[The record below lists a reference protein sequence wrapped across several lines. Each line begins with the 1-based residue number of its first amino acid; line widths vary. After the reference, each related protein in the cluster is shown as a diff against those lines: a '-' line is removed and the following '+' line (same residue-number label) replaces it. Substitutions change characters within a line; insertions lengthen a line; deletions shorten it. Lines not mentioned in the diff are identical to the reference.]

1 MHIFQVL
8 KRPLITE
15 KSTLLQ
21 ERNKYVFEVM
31 PSANKVQVR
40 EAVQRAYDVKVT
52 NVNMVHTAGENR
64 RLRNGRWL
72 RTPATKKAIVTVAPG
87 DTIQLFEGA

>member
-15 KSTLLQ
+15 KSTMLQ
-21 ERNKYVFEVM
+21 EQNKYVFEVM
-31 PSANKVQVR
+31 PSANKIQVR
-40 EAVQRAYDVKVT
+40 EAVQLAYDVKVT

>member
-21 ERNKYVFEVM
+21 EQNKYVFEVM

-40 EAVQRAYDVKVT
+40 EAVQRAFEVKVT

-87 DTIQLFEGA
+87 ATLQLVEGA

>member
-21 ERNKYVFEVM
+21 EQNKYVFEVM

-40 EAVQRAYDVKVT
+40 EAVQRAYEVKVM
-52 NVNMVHTAGENR
+52 NVNMVRTAGENR

-72 RTPATKKAIVTVAPG
+72 RTPPTKKAIVTVAPG

>member
-21 ERNKYVFEVM
+21 EQNKYVFEVM
-31 PSANKVQVR
+31 PNANKVQVR
-40 EAVQRAYDVKVT
+40 QAVQRAYDVRVM

>member
-1 MHIFQVL
+1 MHIFQGL

-21 ERNKYVFEVM
+21 EQNKYVFEVM
-31 PSANKVQVR
+31 PKANKIQVR
-40 EAVQRAYDVKVT
+40 EAVQRAYAVKVT

-72 RTPATKKAIVTVAPG
+72 RTSATKKAIVTVAPG

>member
-21 ERNKYVFEVM
+21 EQNKYVFEVM
-31 PSANKVQVR
+31 RSANKIQVR
-40 EAVQRAYDVKVT
+40 EAVQRAYAVKVT

-72 RTPATKKAIVTVAPG
+72 RTPATKKAVVTVAPG

>member
-21 ERNKYVFEVM
+21 EQNKYVFEVM
-31 PSANKVQVR
+31 PNANKIQVR
-40 EAVQRAYDVKVT
+40 EAVQRAYAVKVT
-52 NVNMVHTAGENR
+52 NVNMVRTAGENR

-72 RTPATKKAIVTVAPG
+72 RTPATKKAVVTVAPG

>member
-8 KRPLITE
+8 KRPVITE

-21 ERNKYVFEVM
+21 ERNKYVFDVA
-31 PSANKVQVR
+31 PTANKVQVKD
-40 EAVQRAYDVKVT
+40 AVERAFNVTVKR
-52 NVNMVHTAGENR
+52 VNIMSGNSETK
-64 RLRNGRWL
+64 RLRNGAWQ
-72 RTPATKKAIVTVAPG
+72 TKTSSRKAIVTLAPG

>member
-21 ERNKYVFEVM
+21 EQNKYVFEVM

-40 EAVQRAYDVKVT
+40 
-52 NVNMVHTAGENR
+52 
-64 RLRNGRWL
+64 
-72 RTPATKKAIVTVAPG
+72 
-87 DTIQLFEGA
+87 

>member
-21 ERNKYVFEVM
+21 EQNKYVFEVA

-40 EAVQRAYDVKVT
+40 EAVQRAFEVKVT

>member
-21 ERNKYVFEVM
+21 EQNKYVFEIR
-31 PSANKVQVR
+31 PGANKSQVR
-40 EAVQRAYDVKVT
+40 EAVERAFGVSVVQ
-52 NVNMVHTAGENR
+52 VNIPKTGSERR
-64 RLRNGRWL
+64 RLGNGKWIR
-72 RTPATKKAIVTVAPG
+72 RPGSKKAVVTVASG
-87 DTIQLFEGA
+87 QSIQLFEGA

>member
-21 ERNKYVFEVM
+21 ERNKYVFEVL

-52 NVNMVHTAGENR
+52 NVNMVRAAGENR

-72 RTPATKKAIVTVAPG
+72 RTPGMKKAIVTVAPG

>member
-21 ERNKYVFEVM
+21 EQNKYVFEVM
-31 PSANKVQVR
+31 PSANKIQVR
-40 EAVQRAYDVKVT
+40 EAVQRAYAVKVT

-72 RTPATKKAIVTVAPG
+72 RTPATKKAVVTVAPG

>member
-21 ERNKYVFEVM
+21 EQNKYVFEVM

-40 EAVQRAYDVKVT
+40 EAVQLAYEVKVT

-72 RTPATKKAIVTVAPG
+72 RTPATKKAIVTVALG